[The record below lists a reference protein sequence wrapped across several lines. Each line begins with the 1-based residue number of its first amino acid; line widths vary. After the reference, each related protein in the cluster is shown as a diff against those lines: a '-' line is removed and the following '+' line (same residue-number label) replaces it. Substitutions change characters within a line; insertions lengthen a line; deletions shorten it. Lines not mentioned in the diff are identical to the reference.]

1 MACKSINKF
10 NNNMKITSKLRL
22 TLKSILSLKFGEI
35 ATDKATLTWDGE
47 GELAEGVEVF
57 VKDENEEIVPAADGE
72 YTTEDGKVITVAE
85 GKVASIKEKEAEKEE
100 PEAEENKENE
110 VEVLESESEA
120 EPVDAPK
127 PEEIE
132 EPKVEDRIAALEVE
146 IGEVKSVL
154 EQILNAVVA
163 LEGRL
168 DAVEEKVAK
177 VESEPSTNPVE
188 EPVVEDTKMSRLA
201 YLRKK

>member
-1 MACKSINKF
+1 
-10 NNNMKITSKLRL
+10 MKITSKLRL

-110 VEVLESESEA
+110 VEVLESESESEA

-132 EPKVEDRIAALEVE
+132 EPKPEDRIAALEVE

-154 EQILNAVVA
+154 EQILNAIVA

>member
-1 MACKSINKF
+1 M
-10 NNNMKITSKLRL
+10 

-57 VKDENEEIVPAADGE
+57 VKNENEEIVPAADGE

-100 PEAEENKENE
+100 KEEPEAEENKENE
-110 VEVLESESEA
+110 VEVLESESESEA